1 MAKKTDS
8 TPKSVSRKPAKRAAK
23 SKEAEPKGVEQAAQ
37 KKPAAQGAEKTKG
50 TKKGTKKVS
59 AKKKVAK
66 AGPNKKK
73 AAPKT
78 ATKPKAAKQVEG
90 KGKTVKSKTKPK
102 AAKPAPRSP
111 KGEPAKASKPKAV
124 KVKSQA
130 AALKTKPKAKKKKPM
145 NKTIT
150 AKKAA
155 AKLDKLKNIDKE
167 AAHALIL
174 NGKKQGYLTYDEIN
188 EVLPKD
194 MLSPDRIDD
203 TLILFSD
210 LGIEVVD
217 KKSRVA
223 LTIAKKEKKIKQIE
237 RSISEFGSVTD
248 PVKMYLREMGLV
260 TLLSREGE
268 VEIAKKIEAGE
279 QDVLKALLETTIGA
293 ESILELGDQ
302 IEAGGLR
309 PKHVLRDVDE
319 GDTYLDEV
327 VQIESFLNT
336 MRAIREVNEEN
347 RAYRDKLFGAALKA
361 DEKRRTRRCIARRNK
376 KIFELLKDWRF
387 ESSVVDGIEEEIRFL
402 ISWFDAMNKMIVM
415 CADTVNASV
424 KDLRLHLATEPK
436 FVKWARKKCGLDK
449 DDLELLYSEINKV
462 LEQIDAKEKAIKSN
476 NRTLKRIMSSVEE
489 GRLYAKFAKSDLIKA
504 NLRLVVSIAKKYTN
518 RGLQFLDLIQEG
530 NIGLMKAVDKFEY
543 RRGYKFSTYA
553 TWWIRQAITRAIA
566 DQARTIRIPVHM
578 IETINKLIRTSRYL
592 VQELGREPKPEEIA
606 EKMEIPLDKV
616 RKVLKIAREPISLET
631 PIGEEED
638 SHLGDFIEDKKFM
651 LPSDAAVNLN
661 LAEQTRKVLA
671 TLTPREEKVLRMRF
685 GIGERADH
693 TLEEVG
699 QDFTVTRE
707 RIRQIEAKALRKL
720 RHPTRSRKLK
730 SFIET

>member
-1 MAKKTDS
+1 MVKK
-8 TPKSVSRKPAKRAAK
+8 
-23 SKEAEPKGVEQAAQ
+23 AEPKETILKKTPPKVTSKKEQA
-37 KKPAAQGAEKTKG
+37 KKPAAKEPVKKPKTEAVKIKKTAA
-50 TKKGTKKVS
+50 TKTAPAKP
-59 AKKKVAK
+59 KKKSVLSLKKRKRAVKKITAPK
-66 AGPNKKK
+66 ASPKMKKTQQK
-73 AAPKT
+73 APKT
-78 ATKPKAAKQVEG
+78 PPKKNLAIKNQKE
-90 KGKTVKSKTKPK
+90 
-102 AAKPAPRSP
+102 
-111 KGEPAKASKPKAV
+111 
-124 KVKSQA
+124 
-130 AALKTKPKAKKKKPM
+130 LKTL
-145 NKTIT
+145 IT
-150 AKKAA
+150 K
-155 AKLDKLKNIDKE
+155 
-167 AAHALIL
+167 
-174 NGKKQGYLTYDEIN
+174 GKKQGFLTYEEIN
-188 EVLPKD
+188 ELI
-194 MLSPDRIDD
+194 PDGGVSAEQIDN
-203 TLILFSD
+203 TLIMFGEMD
-210 LGIEVVD
+210 ITITD
-217 KKSRVA
+217 KENIPKK
-223 LTIAKKEKKIKQIE
+223 IAKIKATEKKTTKTGQKALPD
-237 RSISEFGSVTD
+237 FGTVTD

-279 QDVLKALLETTIGA
+279 QDVLKSLLETTMGVDY
-293 ESILELGDQ
+293 ILKLGEH
-302 IEAGGLR
+302 IKEGELR
-309 PKHVLRDVDE
+309 PKHVLRDIDE
-319 GDTYLDEV
+319 GDTFIDEV
-327 VQIESFLNT
+327 VQIANFVATVTEII
-336 MRAIREVNEEN
+336 AINDENKVFREQLTSDN
-347 RAYRDKLFGAALKA
+347 LPAA
-361 DEKRRTRRCIARRNK
+361 ERRRIRRCISRRNTK
-376 KIFELLKDWRF
+376 LF
-387 ESSVVDGIEEEIRFL
+387 ESLKGWRLEGSVIDQMEEDIKRL
-402 ISWFDAMNKMIVM
+402 NDWFDAMHRLTTS
-415 CADTVNASV
+415 CAEAFGIPI
-424 KDLRLHLATEPK
+424 KDLQTSLKNKTTFTTWAKKHCTLTRDEMGTLYHSLAK
-436 FVKWARKKCGLDK
+436 VRD
-449 DDLELLYSEINKV
+449 EI
-462 LEQIDAKEKAIKSN
+462 EEKEEAIKTN
-476 NRTLKRIMSSVEE
+476 GRTLKRIITNTNE
-489 GRLYAKFAKSDLIKA
+489 GRFWAKLAKSELIKA

-638 SHLGDFIEDKKFM
+638 SHLGDFIEDKKFV

-685 GIGERADH
+685 GIGEKADH